1 MDIRPIDVDT
11 IIARVQMPLHPPYDA
26 QFIAEQLGY
35 TTLFTELPTPINPK
49 YSGVV
54 HHHRRIIYI
63 NKNIPGEAMNFT
75 IARLFL
81 LVEAGY
87 PPEDGDY
94 SGVAIGNPIWGAQTP
109 HHLDIVKHA
118 TTLLC
123 PAEYIRKTSEFYDK
137 NQPQQQLGR
146 ICAVPTVIATRALKM
161 FNLQ

>member
-1 MDIRPIDVDT
+1 MNIRPIDLDT
-11 IIARVQMPLHPPYDA
+11 IIARVHIPSHPPYDA

-35 TTLFTELPTPINPK
+35 TILFTELPTRINQR

-63 NKNIPGEAMNFT
+63 NKNISGKAMNFT

-94 SGVAIGNPIWGAQTP
+94 SGVAIGNPIWPMQSP
-109 HHLDIVKHA
+109 HHLDIVNHA
-118 TTLLC
+118 TILLC
-123 PAEYIRKTSEFYDK
+123 PPQYIRNTYPFYNT
-137 NQPQQQLGR
+137 NQPQKQLAR
-146 ICAVPTVIATRALKM
+146 ICAVPTIIATRAL
-161 FNLQ
+161 QQIHA